1 MIKASEEGL
10 HYTWLLPAAMRQM
23 SASVRCTDVKC
34 VFPKMT
40 YTPNYLLLCLYLSN
54 DMWLFFFPMAYSWC
68 QVVEGKWILGNI
80 VIAELTHYKTSTN
93 GLHKFHVAKY
103 LLDRPD
109 CSCFYNCPY
118 SSDNRSPAFSRTMPN
133 FSYWFVV
140 SDLHSAQTEQCQA
153 RPSYPFT
160 VLFFPPHFGS
170 KL

>member
-1 MIKASEEGL
+1 MNISIS
-10 HYTWLLPAAMRQM
+10 H
-23 SASVRCTDVKC
+23 CTDGKC

-54 DMWLFFFPMAYSWC
+54 DMWLFFPHDLLWC
-68 QVVEGKWILGNI
+68 QVVEGKWILGNT

-109 CSCFYNCPY
+109 CSRFYNCPY
-118 SSDNRSPAFSRTMPN
+118 SSGNRSPAFSRIMPN
-133 FSYWFVV
+133 FSYRLVV

-153 RPSYPFT
+153 RPSIHSQFS
-160 VLFFPPHFGS
+160 FFLPILAVNY
-170 KL
+170 K